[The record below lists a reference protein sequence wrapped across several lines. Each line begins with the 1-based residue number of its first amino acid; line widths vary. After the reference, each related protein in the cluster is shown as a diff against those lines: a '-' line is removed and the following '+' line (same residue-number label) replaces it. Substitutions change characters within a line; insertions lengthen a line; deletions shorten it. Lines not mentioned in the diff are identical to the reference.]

1 MNLSTTIQNLIATA
15 LPVEPGNYHNP
26 IEAYDGGYRDAL
38 ESIAMAL
45 TGTIP
50 EGLLLD
56 AVNAA
61 LDAYANNVDDDTED
75 FEDDGQPTE
84 RDEWFSYDPDC

>member
-1 MNLSTTIQNLIATA
+1 MNLPTNIQNLIATA
-15 LPVEPGNYHNP
+15 LPVDPGNYNNS
-26 IEAYDGGYRDAL
+26 IEAYDGGYRDAM

-61 LDAYANNVDDDTED
+61 LDAFANNCADGD
-75 FEDDGQPTE
+75 FEDDGQPSE
-84 RDEWFSYDPDC
+84 QQEWRDYDPDC